1 MKTTKTIFDTVR
13 YYNGLIES
21 IIENLR
27 KDNEH
32 LTKHELENVAYSIT
46 NDLYQEYLNEEINL
60 IQDGLNEFIKR
71 YEKRYNTKIDTLLFT
86 GTRSSHYGYIGGAGA
101 ELGGT
106 AEDIT
111 DLLQQLTHDDFTIN
125 IEDNKLQIATYDH
138 DGTNYLNMVLI
149 TENESDKAYNSDL
162 DIRDMFRYKK
172 HTTLDK
178 QFKEA
183 FGA

>member
-1 MKTTKTIFDTVR
+1 MKTIIDTMD
-13 YYNGLIES
+13 YYNGLVDS
-21 IIENLR
+21 MV
-27 KDNEH
+27 EH
-32 LTKHELENVAYSIT
+32 LKDHEDLDMAYSSA
-46 NDLYQEYLNEEINL
+46 NDVYNDYLNDEIDY
-60 IQDGLNEFIKR
+60 IQYELNQFIKR

-111 DLLQQLTHDDFTIN
+111 DLLQQLTLDEFTIN
-125 IEDNKLQIATYDH
+125 IEDNTLQIATHDH

-149 TENESDKAYNSDL
+149 TENESDKAYNSNS

-172 HTTLDK
+172 HTKLDK
-178 QFKEA
+178 QFKQA

>member
-1 MKTTKTIFDTVR
+1 MKTIIDTID
-13 YYNGLIES
+13 YYN
-21 IIENLR
+21 NLL
-27 KDNEH
+27 NSMVEH
-32 LTKHELENVAYSIT
+32 LKEDHEDLTENELQNMAYSSTI
-46 NDLYQEYLNEEINL
+46 DIYGDYLNDEL
-60 IQDGLNEFIKR
+60 DYIQYELDQFIKR

-86 GTRSSHYGYIGGAGA
+86 GTRSSGYGYIGGAGA

-106 AEDIT
+106 AKDIT
-111 DLLQQLTHDDFTIN
+111 DLLQQLTLDDFSIN

-149 TENESDKAYNSDL
+149 TENESDKAYNSYS

-172 HTTLDK
+172 HTKLDK

>member
-1 MKTTKTIFDTVR
+1 MKTIIDTMN
-13 YYNGLIES
+13 YYNDLVDSMI
-21 IIENLR
+21 
-27 KDNEH
+27 EH
-32 LTKHELENVAYSIT
+32 LKEDHEDLTENELEDMAYNSA
-46 NDLYQEYLNEEINL
+46 NDVYNDYFNDDIDY
-60 IQDGLNEFIKR
+60 IQYELNEFIKR

-111 DLLQQLTHDDFTIN
+111 DLLQQLTLDEFTIN
-125 IEDNKLQIATYDH
+125 IEDNTLQIATHDH

-149 TENESDKAYNSDL
+149 TENESDKAYNSDT

-172 HTTLDK
+172 HTKLDK
-178 QFKEA
+178 QFKQA

>member
-1 MKTTKTIFDTVR
+1 MKTIINTMN
-13 YYNGLIES
+13 YYNDLVDGMM
-21 IIENLR
+21 
-27 KDNEH
+27 EH
-32 LTKHELENVAYSIT
+32 LKEDHEDLTENELEYMAYNSAS
-46 NDLYQEYLNEEINL
+46 DVYSDYLDDEIDY
-60 IQDGLNEFIKR
+60 IQYELNQFIKR

-86 GTRSSHYGYIGGAGA
+86 GTRSSGYGYIGGAGA

-111 DLLQQLTHDDFTIN
+111 DLLQQLTPDDFSIN

-149 TENESDKAYNSDL
+149 TENESDKAYNSYS
-162 DIRDMFRYKK
+162 DIRDMFRCKK
-172 HTTLDK
+172 HTKLDR
-178 QFKEA
+178 QFKQA

>member
-1 MKTTKTIFDTVR
+1 MKTIIDTMN
-13 YYNGLIES
+13 YYNGLVYS
-21 IIENLR
+21 MM
-27 KDNEH
+27 EH
-32 LTKHELENVAYSIT
+32 LKEDHEDLTENELEDMAYNSA
-46 NDLYQEYLNEEINL
+46 NDVYSDYLN
-60 IQDGLNEFIKR
+60 DGIDYVQYELNQFIKR

-86 GTRSSHYGYIGGAGA
+86 GTRSSHYGSIGGAGA

-111 DLLQQLTHDDFTIN
+111 DLLQQLTPDDFSIN
-125 IEDNKLQIATYDH
+125 IEDNHLQIATHDH

-149 TENESDKAYNSDL
+149 TENESDKAYNSDT
-162 DIRDMFRYKK
+162 DIRDIFRRKK
-172 HTTLDK
+172 HTKLDK

>member
-1 MKTTKTIFDTVR
+1 MKKMKTIIDTMD
-13 YYNGLIES
+13 YYNGLVDS
-21 IIENLR
+21 MV
-27 KDNEH
+27 EH
-32 LTKHELENVAYSIT
+32 LKDHEDLDMAYSSA
-46 NDLYQEYLNEEINL
+46 NDVYNDYLNDEIDY
-60 IQDGLNEFIKR
+60 IQYELNQFIKR

-106 AEDIT
+106 AKDLM
-111 DLLQQLTHDDFTIN
+111 DLLEQLTPDDFSIN
-125 IEDNKLQIATYDH
+125 IEDNKLQIATHDH
-138 DGTNYLNMVLI
+138 DGTNYLNMILI

-172 HTTLDK
+172 HTKLDK
-178 QFKEA
+178 QFKQA

>member
-13 YYNGLIES
+13 YYNGLVES

-27 KDNEH
+27 EDNEH

-46 NDLYQEYLNEEINL
+46 NDLYQEYLNEEIDL
-60 IQDGLNEFIKR
+60 IQDNLNEFIKR

-86 GTRSSHYGYIGGAGA
+86 GTRSSHYGSIGGAGA

-106 AEDIT
+106 AEDLM
-111 DLLQQLTHDDFTIN
+111 DLLEQLTLDEFTIN
-125 IEDNKLQIATYDH
+125 IEDNKLQIATHDH
-138 DGTNYLNMVLI
+138 DGTNYLNMILI
-149 TENESDKAYNSDL
+149 TENEADKAYNSDT

-172 HTTLDK
+172 YTKLDK
-178 QFKEA
+178 QFKKT

>member
-1 MKTTKTIFDTVR
+1 MKTIIDTID
-13 YYNGLIES
+13 YYN
-21 IIENLR
+21 NLV
-27 KDNEH
+27 NSMVEH
-32 LTKHELENVAYSIT
+32 LKEDHEDLTENELENMAYNSTSDMLDDEIG
-46 NDLYQEYLNEEINL
+46 YIQYELN
-60 IQDGLNEFIKR
+60 QFIKR

-86 GTRSSHYGYIGGAGA
+86 GTRSSHYGYIGGGGA

-111 DLLQQLTHDDFTIN
+111 DLLQQLTLDDFSIN

-149 TENESDKAYNSDL
+149 TENESDKAYNSNS
-162 DIRDMFRYKK
+162 DIRDMFRHKK
-172 HTTLDK
+172 HTKLDK
-178 QFKEA
+178 QFKQA

>member
-1 MKTTKTIFDTVR
+1 MKTIIDTMN
-13 YYNGLIES
+13 YYNDLVDSMI
-21 IIENLR
+21 
-27 KDNEH
+27 EH
-32 LTKHELENVAYSIT
+32 LKEDHEDLTENELEDMAYNSA
-46 NDLYQEYLNEEINL
+46 NDVYNDYFNDDIDY
-60 IQDGLNEFIKR
+60 IQYELNEFIKR

-111 DLLQQLTHDDFTIN
+111 DLLQQLTLDEFTIN
-125 IEDNKLQIATYDH
+125 IEDNTLQIATHDH

-149 TENESDKAYNSDL
+149 TENESDKAYNSNS

-172 HTTLDK
+172 HTKLDK
-178 QFKEA
+178 QFKQA